1 VAEGALDVGLSGR
14 PLKPEERS
22 LPIVA
27 MPYARTPFVFAVG
40 PRTGVAGITAGEIA
54 RIYRG
59 ELQSWPNG
67 ERVRLVLRPRADVD
81 TVITRGISAD
91 VSAAVDV
98 ALARDGM
105 LMAATNQECDEILA
119 RTPGSV
125 GPSSLTQIVTEDKP
139 LTPLTWNGVAPTVPN
154 LASGAYPLAK
164 TLFLVVRAS
173 PAPAVRRFV
182 AFLGS
187 PEARTI
193 LEATGNLAVP
203 LPALE

>member
-1 VAEGALDVGLSGR
+1 
-14 PLKPEERS
+14 
-22 LPIVA
+22 
-27 MPYARTPFVFAVG
+27 
-40 PRTGVAGITAGEIA
+40 
-54 RIYRG
+54 
-59 ELQSWPNG
+59 
-67 ERVRLVLRPRADVD
+67 
-81 TVITRGISAD
+81 
-91 VSAAVDV
+91 
-98 ALARDGM
+98 M

-154 LASGAYPLAK
+154 LASGTYPLAK

-173 PAPAVRRFV
+173 PPPAVRRFV